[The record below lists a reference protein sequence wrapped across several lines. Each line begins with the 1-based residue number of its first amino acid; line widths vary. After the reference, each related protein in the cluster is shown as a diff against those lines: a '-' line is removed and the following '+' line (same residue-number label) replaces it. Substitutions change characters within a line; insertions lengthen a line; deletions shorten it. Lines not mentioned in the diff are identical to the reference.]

1 MLKISIFI
9 MQGWNKTKPQKKEC
23 HRARGIGSKSYFE
36 LVTTKKTFI
45 LFFNNDMTENFDIHR
60 ALFSSKEQVIIFY
73 QQPCNFVIKKIQP
86 NFQYLYN

>member
-36 LVTTKKTFI
+36 LVTTKKIFI
-45 LFFNNDMTENFDIHR
+45 LF
-60 ALFSSKEQVIIFY
+60 L
-73 QQPCNFVIKKIQP
+73 
-86 NFQYLYN
+86 